1 MKNLLPSVVVNNK
14 SMLSRVLKV
23 MLFFLVV
30 ASGNQLAA
38 QSTFTDEFETTSY
51 ANNDG
56 TNAFSNNWN
65 ETDANG
71 SGASGGNIFV
81 ANGALTFNALGT
93 TDEIFRNLD
102 LSAASSATFTINYN
116 SASRGDETLLF
127 QIRRSDGSWNTIRT
141 IDNSLTSATS
151 SISVSGN
158 LFLHS
163 NSGIRFVRPTTS
175 GDWTNTEFIYINYV
189 RISTDIS
196 NNSGDAEVKRPFA
209 PRFSQ
214 NINGDY
220 TFIANTTI
228 GTDPV
233 TPFNGNDNNNG
244 VTTVF
249 VDVDSDSNTFNS
261 SNAIFNNPE
270 PSLSCLRYNK
280 VFLYWAASDKEYGTD
295 VNGNVTGP
303 SGGSEPV
310 WNIEDV
316 NLMLPGSSSYQTLTA
331 DEIIYNGREDSFEN
345 GAVVMVKDITS
356 EVNALTNPYGTY
368 QIANVKGTEGQ
379 VYSYNTANPAT
390 IGSSG
395 GWQIV
400 FIYESF
406 DLDPRNVTLF
416 DGYAH
421 VTASDNILDID
432 FDGFQTVPTGPV
444 NADVMIGALEG
455 DRDITGDELQI
466 LDTSNNWVNI
476 STSERPSN
484 NFFNSK
490 ITRDGA
496 QFTDRTPNS
505 TNTLG
510 FDASI
515 FELPNNSR
523 SLIDNDQTSAT
534 FRITSNQE
542 SYGIYLLGLS
552 IEVFEPNLGSFQL
565 ETASNTTNVPPG
577 TTIPLTL
584 NFDNF
589 GNDDIEN
596 LEVTLIFPD
605 QLDFSSLTD
614 FPAGTTSS
622 YDAPTRKLTIQIPDG
637 ISDVNDPAYEI
648 DFDVLV
654 VSPCINCSPN
664 TGIQALATYDGNINP
679 TTVSTLSSGTL
690 EDCGFGNNDMLQ
702 FSIQPSVTIN
712 DASADEGDDMVFTI
726 STTHVYATDVTFN
739 LNYSNNTTTNADY
752 SGPTTV
758 VLPAGSNSV
767 DFNVTAVD
775 DDWVEATNQDFTLSI
790 SDPSGTANI
799 TDADGTGTITDTDIA
814 YIVGGNF
821 SVDEGDTIQYRLF
834 LSSGT
839 NSGGQQY
846 VGIEDS
852 YTMDFTVEERPTSA
866 NPATEAVD
874 YTVVNTTGTFPANSV
889 PGTEIF
895 IPIPTIDDTIIEET
909 EEFSAVKSRN
919 SAEAT
924 KYGVAPSRVSINTE
938 RSALRI
944 LDNDAPFS
952 CDANALFQ
960 TLRLSSNEPGVGV
973 TGDFI
978 LYRIDPSSANFI
990 FVANLTDN
998 GLPSQIN
1005 AIGFNPTDGFIYG
1018 LRHFEA
1024 PYELYRI
1031 NSLGQVQNL
1040 GVIAGLTGS
1049 NSAGTFDASGNYY
1062 VAGNSENFYNID
1074 ISTLTATLI
1083 SNIGLTTSDIAINP
1097 ENGMIYGWSNNAKQ
1111 LVRIDP
1117 STGITTPIG
1126 SPNTQYGFFGAVY
1139 FNTQGDLIAYGDDIT
1154 ISTSDQE
1161 TLVKIDVD
1169 TGVVTPLGTGPNTN
1183 TNDGCSCA
1191 FGVEITKT
1199 AVDTICPGESLTYTF
1214 TIFNRSGALLN
1225 DLDFEDTLPS
1235 GLLFSSDAY
1244 DIATGV
1250 SISGTAN
1257 GLNQANLVLNNVPVG
1272 TASFKIDVA
1281 IPQPYSGGN
1290 PISNTANLSN
1300 LSSSL
1305 AILED
1310 AITSDDPDT
1319 SAINDPTETTV
1330 RTEICNNGI
1339 DDDCDGLIDCEDP
1352 DCYLAANSGDT
1363 DNDSDGIGDSC
1374 DLDDDNDG
1382 ILDTDECNAGLIG
1395 NSLSFNAEDN
1405 YTGTP
1410 PGPGSPVS
1418 YDTGV
1423 DGSSRWKAGN
1433 LTATELNFTGWDRP
1447 GNTSVDWTEGQYVA
1461 YSNDDSNTDTPAMIV
1476 PSPVG
1481 GGFGIFS
1488 TDGETISQN
1497 IPVEIGKQYTIEI
1510 WMGIM
1515 PTYYENNKDTDG
1527 TPGIDPDAG
1536 TVSNYGGR
1544 IRIGTIAGGDVDSG
1558 FTTLGDQ
1565 IDPAGNPS
1573 TTVPYYEYD
1582 VLTDFPTTYTLA
1594 DFPSSLPAFEPSGV
1608 YSSYPTIDPH
1618 WFKHTIQF
1626 VANATT
1632 ATIQFQSLNGWDV
1645 FVIDEFRL
1653 VDGDVV
1659 GCDTDGDGLI
1669 DSFDLDSDN
1678 DGCFDT
1684 VEAGHTDGNND
1695 GILGNAPVSVN
1706 SQGQV
1711 TGQGGYTGVNGNEII
1726 ATQASVVSPPIDQS
1740 ANEGSAAQFIIGVDA
1755 VNTTS
1760 FSSGTPNYGSGADS
1774 SAQLQYQWQENGV
1787 DLTNVGVYSGVNTS
1801 TLNISNVTGL
1811 DGNTYSVIVTHL
1823 DNNCISETRSAVLS
1837 TINPCDPI
1845 ASGYP
1850 DSDGD
1855 GISDVCDDDDDNDG
1869 ILDSNECISTD
1880 SGLTGPLPFTSNISS
1895 SDPSNRNVSHTLNSI
1910 TFSGTTYN
1918 DFVLPSDFNENFTIQ
1933 NESRVQYVENGSVQ
1947 YTVQSNPNFN
1957 NDVLTGFQSR
1967 NLNSYLNLQSPEN
1980 YADGDFYE
1988 LTYNTPLYSTN
1999 GGFVAITERGGNNP
2013 QTVQALDFNGN
2024 PIGTAINISSGDYTD
2039 LGHQVNPDNNQTV
2052 FMALYPIDDLAPVG
2066 SAIYGLRISF
2076 GPTATNDGPDAKVF
2090 FFGDLTSFGCDTDDD
2105 GLPNTIDTDSDGDGC
2120 FDTVEAGH
2128 TDGDND
2134 GILGNSPVSVDGNG
2148 LVTGQGGYTGTTTNV
2163 TTASNPVT
2171 INTQPS
2177 FQSTTIG
2184 GNATFTTSAS
2194 GGATL
2199 SYQWQESTDNRTT
2212 WADISNGGIYSGAT
2226 TTSLSLNGVTAAQHN
2241 FAYRVVI
2248 TSSDNDCETTVSN
2261 AADLFVLHNISI
2273 SDASVTE
2280 GSDLVFTITLSHP
2293 LSSDYNDFEI
2303 GYTNISTSNDDYNR
2317 SSTLITIPANTTSIT
2332 YTVSTNDDSFIE
2344 ATETFELDLRFDG
2357 FPLNSLDLIG
2367 IGEIIDND
2375 GGAGN
2380 GLSFDNTNVIVDEDA
2395 GTATFTVR
2403 LTGNVPGGFTVNYAT
2418 SDDTALAVS
2427 DYSDTNGTLTFLGN
2441 DNESFDIVVPI
2452 TDDNI
2457 HELTQSFN
2465 LNLSGLSTTLITIN
2479 DPTATGTIND
2489 DDDASVFAKFVAV
2502 IESDLVYNLEV
2513 ELNAPVEH
2521 AFTVDFETFG
2531 DENGTLAGTATA
2543 GVDYAA
2549 NVSTTFSFPANSAA
2563 GTILTIPITVINDDI
2578 IEADETIIQILDNIS
2593 DTTIGILSPNR
2604 TFTIQ
2609 DEDSDPSNGISV
2621 ADFSVDESIGTANF
2635 VVSSNVAVSEAYT
2648 VNYTISNGSAV
2659 RDQDF
2664 TVPSMTGTLNFLGT
2678 LNESVNVPIT
2688 ITDDTL
2694 IEGNEELSIIINS
2707 ISNASVSIV
2716 DGDAIGEILDN
2727 DNAVPGDGIAFDDTS
2742 ISVLEGDTAADNTQL
2757 SFVVTYTG
2765 TIPAGE
2771 TVSVDYQTVLL
2782 AAGATSA
2789 DAADFTAATG
2799 TVSFDAATSTQ
2810 TIVIDITED
2819 LDIEADEAFEV
2830 LLDNITTV
2838 NGFVTG
2844 FADNGTTNT
2853 ATGTI
2858 LNDDNAAPGDG
2869 IAFDDTSIS
2878 VLEGDTA
2885 ADNTQLSFVVTYT
2898 GTIPAGET
2906 VSVDYQTV
2914 LLAAGANSADAADFT
2929 AATGTVSFDAA
2940 TSTQTIVIDITED
2953 LDIEADE
2960 AFEVLLD
2967 NITTVNGFVTGFA
2980 DNGTTNTA
2988 TGTILNDD
2996 NAAPGDGIA
3005 FDDTSISV
3013 LEGDTAADNTQLS
3026 FVVTYTGTI
3035 PAGET
3040 VSVDYQTVLLAAGA
3054 TSADAADF
3062 TAATGTVSFDAATS
3076 TQTIVIDITEDLD
3089 IEADEA
3095 FEVLLDNITTVNGFV
3110 TGFADNGTTNTATGT
3125 ILNDDNAAP
3134 GDGIAFDDTSIS
3146 VLEGDTAAD
3155 NTQLS
3160 FVVTYTGTIPAG
3172 ETVSVDYQT
3181 VLLAAGATSA
3191 DAADFTA
3198 ATGTVSFDAATSTQT
3213 IVIDI
3218 TEDLDIEAD
3227 EAFEVLLDNI
3237 TTVNGF
3243 VTGFADNGTT
3253 NTATGTILNDDNAA
3267 PGDGIAFDDTS
3278 ISVLEGDTAADNTQL
3293 SFVVTYT
3300 GTIPAGETVSVDY
3313 QTVLLAAG
3321 ANSADAA
3328 DFTAAT
3334 GTVSF
3339 DAATST
3345 QTIVIDITEDLDIEA
3360 DEAFEVLLDNITT
3373 VNGFVT
3379 GFADNGTTN
3388 TATGTILNDDNAAPG
3403 DGIAFDD
3410 TSISV
3415 LEGDT
3420 AADNTQLSFVVTYT
3434 GTIPAGETVS
3444 VDYQTVLLAAGATSA
3459 DAADFTA
3466 ATGTITFTDATA
3478 TQTIVID
3485 ITEDLDIEA
3494 DEAFEVLLD
3503 NITTVNGFVTGFAD
3517 NGTTNTATGTILND
3531 DNAAPG
3537 DGIAFDDTSI
3547 SVLEGDT
3554 AADNTQ
3560 LSFVVTYTGT
3570 IPAGETVSVDYQTVL
3585 LAAGATSADAA
3596 DFTAATGTVSF
3607 DVATSTQTIVIDITE
3622 DLDIEADE
3630 AFEVLLDNITTV
3642 NGFVTGF
3649 ADNGT
3654 TNTAT
3659 GTILNDD
3666 NAAPGDGIAFDD
3678 TSISVLEGDTA
3689 ADNTQLSF
3697 VVTYTGTIPAGET
3710 VSVDYQT
3717 VLLAAGATSAD
3728 AADFTAATGTVSFD
3742 AATSTQTIVI
3752 DITEDLDIEADEA
3765 FEVLLD
3771 NITTVNGFVTG
3782 FADNGTTNT
3791 ATGTILNDDNAAP
3804 GDGIA
3809 FDDTSISVLEGDTA
3823 ADNTQ
3828 LSFVVTYTGTIPAG
3842 ETVSVDYQTVLL
3854 AAGATSADAADF
3866 TAATGTVSFDA
3877 ATSTQTIVIDITEDL
3892 DIEADEAF
3900 EVLLDNITTVN
3911 GFVTGF
3917 ADNGTTNTATG
3928 TILNDD
3934 NAAPGDGIAF
3944 DDTSISVLEGDTAAD
3959 NTQLSFVVTYTG
3971 TIPAG
3976 ETVSVDYQT
3985 VLLAAGATSAD
3996 AADFTAATGTVSFD
4010 AATSTQTIVIDITE
4024 DLDIE
4029 ADEAFE
4035 VLLDNITTVN
4045 GFVTGFAD
4053 NGTTNTAT
4061 GTILNDDNAAPGD
4074 GIAFDDTSISVLEG
4088 DTAAD
4093 NTQLS
4098 FVVTYTGTIPAG
4110 ETVSVDYQTVLL
4122 AAGATSADAA
4132 DFTAATGTITFTDAT
4147 ATQTIVI
4154 DITEDLDIEA
4164 DEAFEVLLN
4173 NITTVNGFVTG
4184 FADNGT
4190 TNTATGTILNDDN
4203 AAPGDGIAF
4212 DDTSISVLEGD
4223 TAADNTQ
4230 LSFVVTYTGTIPA
4243 GETVSVDYET
4253 VLLAAG
4259 ATSADAADFTAATGT
4274 VSFDAATST
4283 QTIVIDITED
4293 LDIEADEAF
4302 EVLLDNITT
4311 VNGFVTG
4318 FADNGTTNTATG
4330 TILNDDNA
4338 APGDG
4343 IAFDDTSISVLE
4355 GDTAADNTQLSFVV
4369 TYTGTIPAGETVS
4382 VDYQTV
4388 LLAAGANSA
4397 DAADF
4402 TAATGTVSFDA
4413 ATSTQTIVIDITED
4427 LDIEAD
4433 EAFEVLLDNITT
4445 VNGFVTGFADNGT
4458 TNTATGTILNDDNA
4472 APGDGIAF
4480 DDTSISVLEGDT
4492 AADNTQLSFVVTY
4505 TGTIPAGETVSVD
4518 YQTVLLAAGATSA
4531 DAADF
4536 TAATGTVSFDAA
4548 TSTQTIVID
4557 ITEDLDIEADEAFE
4571 VLLDNITTVNGFV
4584 TGFADNGT
4592 TNTAT
4597 GTILNDDSN
4606 GPTEGIAVSDFNV
4619 NEDVG
4624 TVDFVVSYTGNTV
4637 QNGFN
4642 VNFNVIDGSAID
4654 PDDYSV
4660 ANTDTF
4666 VTFPDGTVSGATQ
4679 LVTINIVDD
4688 NIIEAAETLDIS
4700 LSFNAVPPAGLNMLD
4715 GAGTG
4720 TITDN
4725 DNVPGVTGLGFDDD
4739 SIIVNEGDG
4748 TATVFVEL
4756 SGNVQGGFTVDFI
4769 TNDNTA
4775 NEGLDYDSN
4784 NGTLTFVGIDGERVP
4799 ITVNITDDILL
4810 ESTEQLFVNLSNIST
4825 SLIDFLDA
4833 QATIDIIDNDAA
4845 GPGDGI
4851 SVSDFTVDENVG
4863 TADFVVTYTGPTV
4876 ADAFTVDFAVA
4887 DGSAIDPED
4896 YTVVTAGTNVSFSAN
4911 TVSGTTQVV
4920 TINIVDD
4927 AILEGTEDLSI
4938 TLSNISSPLVAMV
4951 DANGTGTII
4960 DNNGNGPTEGIA
4972 VSDFTVNEDVGTV
4985 DFIVSYTGN
4994 TAQNGFNVNFNVTDG
5009 SAIDPDDYT
5018 VANTDTFV
5026 TFPDGTA
5033 SGDTQLV
5040 TINIVDDMIIETL
5053 ETLDINLAFDA
5064 VPPVGINMLDDAGIG
5079 TITDNDGNGPT
5090 EGIAVSDFTV
5100 NEDAGTAEFVISY
5113 TGNTVPGAF
5122 NVNFNVTDNTAIN
5135 PDDYTVANTD
5145 TFVTFP
5151 DGTVSGDT
5159 QLVTINIVDDMIIE
5173 GVETLD
5179 ITLAFDAVP
5188 PVGINMLDD
5197 AGIGTITDNN
5207 GNGPTEGIAVSDFTV
5222 NEDVGTVDF
5231 IVSYTGNTV
5240 QNGFN
5245 VNFNVTD
5252 GSAIDPDDY
5261 TVANTDAFVTFPDGT
5276 VSGATQLVTINIVD
5290 DMIIETL
5297 ETLDIN
5303 LAFDAVPP
5311 VGINMLDDAGIGTIT
5326 DNDGNGPTEGIA
5338 VSDFTVNEDVGT
5350 VDFIVSYTGNTVQ
5363 NGFNV
5368 NFNVTDGSA
5377 IDPDDYSVANT
5388 DTFVTFPD
5396 GTVSG
5401 ATQVVTINI
5410 VDDMIIET
5418 LETLDIN
5425 LAFDA
5430 VPPVG
5435 INMLDDAGIGTI
5447 TDNDGN
5453 GPTEGIA
5460 VSDFTVNED
5469 VGTVDFIVSYT
5480 GNTVQNGFNVNF
5492 NVTDGSAIDPDDYTV
5507 ANTDTFVTFPDGT
5520 VSGATQVVTI
5530 NIVDDVTIETTETLD
5545 ITLAFDAVPP
5555 VGINMLDDA
5564 GIGTI
5569 TDNDG
5574 NGPTEG
5580 IAVSDFTV
5588 NEDVGTVDFIVS
5600 YTGNTVQ
5607 NGFNVNF
5614 NVTDNTAINPDDYNL
5629 AETTGILV
5637 FPAGTANGDTQT
5649 ITVNIIDD
5657 TISEMAETLD
5667 ITLTFDAT
5675 PPVGIN
5681 MLDDTGVGT
5690 ILDNDIGLNSY
5701 QEEITILCGDEI
5713 PEVPELV
5720 FTGGCGNY
5728 EVVYTEEIQNASD
5741 SEDFM
5746 IIRTWNVTDSCGNT
5760 RSSEQIIFVLQPQL
5774 QEVTIDICV
5783 EDEPI
5788 DLIDYL
5794 PEGFDSNGE
5803 FVVVEGDVTINGSM
5817 FDPTDLELGEYE
5829 IAYTSSG
5836 GECKYY
5842 VDFTIITNRECVPCG
5857 IEEIEVSKA
5866 VTANG
5871 DGVNDLF
5878 EIIGAEYCDYTY
5890 DVMIFNRWGNMVY
5903 EGKDYRNDWGGFAPN
5918 NSFGKSGF
5926 LPTGTYYY
5934 IINVIGADFKQLNGY
5949 IYLGAE

>member
-1 MKNLLPSVVVNNK
+1 MYSNTNQPNMKNLLPSMVVNKK

-30 ASGNQLAA
+30 ASGNQLTA
-38 QSTFTDEFETTSY
+38 QSTFIDEFETTSY

-56 TNAFSNNWN
+56 TNAFSNNWS

-71 SGASGGNIFV
+71 GGASAGNIYI
-81 ANGALTFNALGT
+81 ANGALTFNALGP

-102 LSAASSATFTINYN
+102 LSAASSATFT
-116 SASRGDETLLF
+116 
-127 QIRRSDGSWNTIRT
+127 DGSWNTIRT
-141 IDNSLTSATS
+141 IDNSLTSVTS

-175 GDWTNTEFIYINYV
+175 GDWTNTEFIYINFV

-196 NNSGDAEVKRPFA
+196 NNTTDAEVKRPFA

-214 NINGDY
+214 NMNGDF

-228 GTDPV
+228 GTDPTV
-233 TPFNGNDNNNG
+233 PYNGTAGNSTLITQFIDI
-244 VTTVF
+244 
-249 VDVDSDSNTFNS
+249 DSDNTTFNS
-261 SNAIFNNPE
+261 SNAVLTNPN
-270 PSLSCLRYNK
+270 PSTSCLNYRK
-280 VFLYWAASDKEYGTD
+280 VFLYWAASNKEYSANTGDGGAEPIWNFDD
-295 VNGNVTGP
+295 VK
-303 SGGSEPV
+303 
-310 WNIEDV
+310 
-316 NLMLPGSSSYQTLTA
+316 LMLPGSSTYTTYTA
-331 DEIIYNGREDSFEN
+331 DEVIYNGRADHFEN
-345 GAVVMVKDITS
+345 DPIVLFKDITAD
-356 EVNALTNPYGTY
+356 VDALGSPYGTY
-368 QIANVKGTEGQ
+368 QIANVKGAEGVLQ
-379 VYSYNTANPAT
+379 SHSGSAT
-390 IGSSG
+390 GTSG
-395 GWQIV
+395 GWQIIFV
-400 FIYESF
+400 YESF
-406 DLDPRNVTLF
+406 DLAPKNVTIF

-421 VTASDNILDID
+421 VTASENILDID

-455 DRDITGDELQI
+455 DREITGDELQI
-466 LDTSNNWVNI
+466 LDTSNNWVNL
-476 STSERPSN
+476 STTQRPSN

-490 ITRDGA
+490 ITIDEA

-505 TNTLG
+505 SNTLG

-515 FELPNNSR
+515 FELTNNTNQR
-523 SLIDNDQTSAT
+523 IGNNQTSAT
-534 FRITSNQE
+534 MRITSTQE

-552 IEVFEPNLGSFQL
+552 VEVFEPNLGSFQL
-565 ETASNTTNVPPG
+565 ETSNSTTNVPPG

-596 LEVTLIFPD
+596 LEVTLVFPE
-605 QLDFSSLTD
+605 QLDFTSLTD
-614 FPAGTTSS
+614 FPTGTTSS
-622 YDAPTRKLTIQIPDG
+622 YDTPTRKLTIQIPDG

-874 YTVVNTTGTFPANSV
+874 YTVVNTTGTFPANSI

-919 SAEAT
+919 SAEVT
-924 KYGVAPSRVSINTE
+924 KYGTAPSRVSINTE
-938 RSALRI
+938 KSALRI
-944 LDNDAPFS
+944 RDNDASFS

-1040 GVIAGLTGS
+1040 GVVSGLTGS

-1117 STGITTPIG
+1117 TTGLTTPIG

-1139 FNTQGDLIAYGDDIT
+1139 FNTQGDLIAYGDDIS

-1169 TGVVTPLGTGPNTN
+1169 TGIVTPLGTGPSTN

-1191 FGVEITKT
+1191 FGVEIAKT

-1214 TIFNRSGALLN
+1214 TIFNRSGVVLN
-1225 DLDFEDTLPS
+1225 NLDFEDTLPS
-1235 GLLFSSDAY
+1235 GLSFSSDAY
-1244 DIATGV
+1244 DMATGV

-1281 IPQPYSGGN
+1281 IPQPYSGSN

-1300 LSSSL
+1300 LSSNL
-1305 AILED
+1305 GILED
-1310 AITSDDPDT
+1310 SITSDDPDT
-1319 SAINDPTETTV
+1319 SAINDATETTI

-1363 DNDSDGIGDSC
+1363 DNDGDGIGDSC

-2134 GILGNSPVSVDGNG
+2134 GILGNSPVSVNGNG

-2171 INTQPS
+2171 INTQP
-2177 FQSTTIG
+2177 FVQNATIG

-2212 WADISNGGIYSGAT
+2212 WTDISNGGIYSGAT

-2531 DENGTLAGTATA
+2531 DENGALGGTATA

-2549 NVSTTFSFPANSAA
+2549 NVSTTFNFPANSAA

-2609 DEDSDPSNGISV
+2609 DEDSGSGNGISV
-2621 ADFSVDESIGTANF
+2621 SDFAVDEDAGTATFNVTSNIAVQGGFSVDFSVTDDSAISPDDYT
-2635 VVSSNVAVSEAYT
+2635 VVSS
-2648 VNYTISNGSAV
+2648 
-2659 RDQDF
+2659 
-2664 TVPSMTGTLNFLGT
+2664 TGTLNFVGT
-2678 LNESVNVPIT
+2678 LNETQSVTVT
-2688 ITDDTL
+2688 IIDDVL
-2694 IEGNEELSIIINS
+2694 LEGNEELNITLSN
-2707 ISNASVSIV
+2707 ISNTLVDIVDANGTGRIIDNDMSSAGEGLSIADFTVPENVSGGQAFFVITYTGPTVQDAFTVDFIVNEQTAFVTSDFLINGGTTLTGTLNFPANTPSGTTQNVVIDIVNDAIIEPTETLIANITGVSINNIAIV
-2716 DGDAIGEILDN
+2716 TDNTAIGTILND
-2727 DNAVPGDGIAFDDTS
+2727 DNAAPGDGIAFDDNS

-2906 VSVDYQTV
+2906 VSVDYETV

-3005 FDDTSISV
+3005 FDDNSISVLEGDTAADNTQLSFVVTYTGTIPAGETVSVDYQTVLLAAGATSADAADFTAATGTVSFDAATSTQTIVIDITEDLDIEADEAFEVLLDNITTVNGFVTGFADNGTTNTATGTILNDDNAAPGDGIAFDDNSISV

-3267 PGDGIAFDDTS
+3267 PGDGIAFDD
-3278 ISVLEGDTAADNTQL
+3278 N
-3293 SFVVTYT
+3293 
-3300 GTIPAGETVSVDY
+3300 
-3313 QTVLLAAG
+3313 
-3321 ANSADAA
+3321 
-3328 DFTAAT
+3328 
-3334 GTVSF
+3334 
-3339 DAATST
+3339 
-3345 QTIVIDITEDLDIEA
+3345 
-3360 DEAFEVLLDNITT
+3360 
-3373 VNGFVT
+3373 
-3379 GFADNGTTN
+3379 
-3388 TATGTILNDDNAAPG
+3388 
-3403 DGIAFDD
+3403 
-3410 TSISV
+3410 
-3415 LEGDT
+3415 
-3420 AADNTQLSFVVTYT
+3420 
-3434 GTIPAGETVS
+3434 
-3444 VDYQTVLLAAGATSA
+3444 
-3459 DAADFTA
+3459 
-3466 ATGTITFTDATA
+3466 
-3478 TQTIVID
+3478 
-3485 ITEDLDIEA
+3485 
-3494 DEAFEVLLD
+3494 
-3503 NITTVNGFVTGFAD
+3503 
-3517 NGTTNTATGTILND
+3517 
-3531 DNAAPG
+3531 
-3537 DGIAFDDTSI
+3537 
-3547 SVLEGDT
+3547 
-3554 AADNTQ
+3554 
-3560 LSFVVTYTGT
+3560 
-3570 IPAGETVSVDYQTVL
+3570 
-3585 LAAGATSADAA
+3585 
-3596 DFTAATGTVSF
+3596 
-3607 DVATSTQTIVIDITE
+3607 
-3622 DLDIEADE
+3622 
-3630 AFEVLLDNITTV
+3630 
-3642 NGFVTGF
+3642 
-3649 ADNGT
+3649 
-3654 TNTAT
+3654 
-3659 GTILNDD
+3659 
-3666 NAAPGDGIAFDD
+3666 
-3678 TSISVLEGDTA
+3678 SISVLEGDTA

-3877 ATSTQTIVIDITEDL
+3877 ATSTQTIVIDIIEDL

-3944 DDTSISVLEGDTAAD
+3944 DDNSISVLEGDTAAD

-4074 GIAFDDTSISVLEG
+4074 GIAFDD
-4088 DTAAD
+4088 
-4093 NTQLS
+4093 N
-4098 FVVTYTGTIPAG
+4098 
-4110 ETVSVDYQTVLL
+4110 
-4122 AAGATSADAA
+4122 
-4132 DFTAATGTITFTDAT
+4132 
-4147 ATQTIVI
+4147 
-4154 DITEDLDIEA
+4154 
-4164 DEAFEVLLN
+4164 
-4173 NITTVNGFVTG
+4173 
-4184 FADNGT
+4184 
-4190 TNTATGTILNDDN
+4190 
-4203 AAPGDGIAF
+4203 
-4212 DDTSISVLEGD
+4212 
-4223 TAADNTQ
+4223 
-4230 LSFVVTYTGTIPA
+4230 
-4243 GETVSVDYET
+4243 
-4253 VLLAAG
+4253 
-4259 ATSADAADFTAATGT
+4259 
-4274 VSFDAATST
+4274 
-4283 QTIVIDITED
+4283 
-4293 LDIEADEAF
+4293 
-4302 EVLLDNITT
+4302 
-4311 VNGFVTG
+4311 
-4318 FADNGTTNTATG
+4318 
-4330 TILNDDNA
+4330 
-4338 APGDG
+4338 
-4343 IAFDDTSISVLE
+4343 
-4355 GDTAADNTQLSFVV
+4355 
-4369 TYTGTIPAGETVS
+4369 
-4382 VDYQTV
+4382 
-4388 LLAAGANSA
+4388 
-4397 DAADF
+4397 
-4402 TAATGTVSFDA
+4402 
-4413 ATSTQTIVIDITED
+4413 
-4427 LDIEAD
+4427 
-4433 EAFEVLLDNITT
+4433 
-4445 VNGFVTGFADNGT
+4445 
-4458 TNTATGTILNDDNA
+4458 
-4472 APGDGIAF
+4472 
-4480 DDTSISVLEGDT
+4480 SISVLEGDT

-4597 GTILNDDSN
+4597 GTILNDDN
-4606 GPTEGIAVSDFNV
+4606 
-4619 NEDVG
+4619 
-4624 TVDFVVSYTGNTV
+4624 
-4637 QNGFN
+4637 
-4642 VNFNVIDGSAID
+4642 
-4654 PDDYSV
+4654 
-4660 ANTDTF
+4660 
-4666 VTFPDGTVSGATQ
+4666 
-4679 LVTINIVDD
+4679 
-4688 NIIEAAETLDIS
+4688 AA
-4700 LSFNAVPPAGLNMLD
+4700 
-4715 GAGTG
+4715 
-4720 TITDN
+4720 
-4725 DNVPGVTGLGFDDD
+4725 
-4739 SIIVNEGDG
+4739 
-4748 TATVFVEL
+4748 
-4756 SGNVQGGFTVDFI
+4756 
-4769 TNDNTA
+4769 
-4775 NEGLDYDSN
+4775 
-4784 NGTLTFVGIDGERVP
+4784 
-4799 ITVNITDDILL
+4799 
-4810 ESTEQLFVNLSNIST
+4810 
-4825 SLIDFLDA
+4825 
-4833 QATIDIIDNDAA
+4833 
-4845 GPGDGI
+4845 PGDGI
-4851 SVSDFTVDENVG
+4851 AFDDNSISVLEGD
-4863 TADFVVTYTGPTV
+4863 TAADNTQLSFVVTYTGTIPAGETV
-4876 ADAFTVDFAVA
+4876 SVDYQTVLLAAGATSADAADFTAA
-4887 DGSAIDPED
+4887 
-4896 YTVVTAGTNVSFSAN
+4896 TGTVSFDAATS
-4911 TVSGTTQVV
+4911 TQ
-4920 TINIVDD
+4920 TIVID
-4927 AILEGTEDLSI
+4927 ITEDLDIEADEAFEVLLDNI
-4938 TLSNISSPLVAMV
+4938 TTVKKRYCLQLVPLRPMQPTLPRLRVPYRSMRPLVRK
-4951 DANGTGTII
+4951 
-4960 DNNGNGPTEGIA
+4960 P
-4972 VSDFTVNEDVGTV
+4972 S
-4985 DFIVSYTGN
+4985 S
-4994 TAQNGFNVNFNVTDG
+4994 
-5009 SAIDPDDYT
+5009 S
-5018 VANTDTFV
+5018 
-5026 TFPDGTA
+5026 
-5033 SGDTQLV
+5033 
-5040 TINIVDDMIIETL
+5040 
-5053 ETLDINLAFDA
+5053 
-5064 VPPVGINMLDDAGIG
+5064 
-5079 TITDNDGNGPT
+5079 
-5090 EGIAVSDFTV
+5090 
-5100 NEDAGTAEFVISY
+5100 
-5113 TGNTVPGAF
+5113 
-5122 NVNFNVTDNTAIN
+5122 
-5135 PDDYTVANTD
+5135 
-5145 TFVTFP
+5145 
-5151 DGTVSGDT
+5151 
-5159 QLVTINIVDDMIIE
+5159 
-5173 GVETLD
+5173 
-5179 ITLAFDAVP
+5179 
-5188 PVGINMLDD
+5188 
-5197 AGIGTITDNN
+5197 
-5207 GNGPTEGIAVSDFTV
+5207 
-5222 NEDVGTVDF
+5222 
-5231 IVSYTGNTV
+5231 
-5240 QNGFN
+5240 
-5245 VNFNVTD
+5245 
-5252 GSAIDPDDY
+5252 
-5261 TVANTDAFVTFPDGT
+5261 
-5276 VSGATQLVTINIVD
+5276 
-5290 DMIIETL
+5290 
-5297 ETLDIN
+5297 
-5303 LAFDAVPP
+5303 
-5311 VGINMLDDAGIGTIT
+5311 
-5326 DNDGNGPTEGIA
+5326 
-5338 VSDFTVNEDVGT
+5338 
-5350 VDFIVSYTGNTVQ
+5350 
-5363 NGFNV
+5363 
-5368 NFNVTDGSA
+5368 
-5377 IDPDDYSVANT
+5377 
-5388 DTFVTFPD
+5388 
-5396 GTVSG
+5396 
-5401 ATQVVTINI
+5401 
-5410 VDDMIIET
+5410 
-5418 LETLDIN
+5418 
-5425 LAFDA
+5425 
-5430 VPPVG
+5430 
-5435 INMLDDAGIGTI
+5435 
-5447 TDNDGN
+5447 
-5453 GPTEGIA
+5453 
-5460 VSDFTVNED
+5460 
-5469 VGTVDFIVSYT
+5469 
-5480 GNTVQNGFNVNF
+5480 
-5492 NVTDGSAIDPDDYTV
+5492 
-5507 ANTDTFVTFPDGT
+5507 
-5520 VSGATQVVTI
+5520 
-5530 NIVDDVTIETTETLD
+5530 
-5545 ITLAFDAVPP
+5545 
-5555 VGINMLDDA
+5555 
-5564 GIGTI
+5564 
-5569 TDNDG
+5569 
-5574 NGPTEG
+5574 
-5580 IAVSDFTV
+5580 
-5588 NEDVGTVDFIVS
+5588 
-5600 YTGNTVQ
+5600 
-5607 NGFNVNF
+5607 
-5614 NVTDNTAINPDDYNL
+5614 
-5629 AETTGILV
+5629 IL
-5637 FPAGTANGDTQT
+5637 
-5649 ITVNIIDD
+5649 
-5657 TISEMAETLD
+5657 
-5667 ITLTFDAT
+5667 
-5675 PPVGIN
+5675 
-5681 MLDDTGVGT
+5681 
-5690 ILDNDIGLNSY
+5690 
-5701 QEEITILCGDEI
+5701 
-5713 PEVPELV
+5713 
-5720 FTGGCGNY
+5720 
-5728 EVVYTEEIQNASD
+5728 
-5741 SEDFM
+5741 
-5746 IIRTWNVTDSCGNT
+5746 
-5760 RSSEQIIFVLQPQL
+5760 
-5774 QEVTIDICV
+5774 
-5783 EDEPI
+5783 
-5788 DLIDYL
+5788 
-5794 PEGFDSNGE
+5794 
-5803 FVVVEGDVTINGSM
+5803 
-5817 FDPTDLELGEYE
+5817 
-5829 IAYTSSG
+5829 
-5836 GECKYY
+5836 
-5842 VDFTIITNRECVPCG
+5842 
-5857 IEEIEVSKA
+5857 
-5866 VTANG
+5866 
-5871 DGVNDLF
+5871 
-5878 EIIGAEYCDYTY
+5878 
-5890 DVMIFNRWGNMVY
+5890 
-5903 EGKDYRNDWGGFAPN
+5903 
-5918 NSFGKSGF
+5918 
-5926 LPTGTYYY
+5926 
-5934 IINVIGADFKQLNGY
+5934 
-5949 IYLGAE
+5949 